1 LARALQ
7 YRDRPGDR
15 TRARELLERSRAV
28 ALACGMDQ
36 LLGWIDRL
44 GPVETEGEP
53 VAQAPTPEASAPQAA
68 NAVKMPESSTT
79 TAILRREGDVWQVG
93 LGGEV
98 FRMKDAKGVHLLA
111 TLLRHPGQEIHAL
124 DLAAG
129 APGAIAAGDVP
140 DRGDAGPLLDPS
152 ARAAYKQRLEDLRDE
167 LEEAERFNDPMRAER
182 ARLEIDFLAEEL
194 ARGVGLGGRER
205 RAASAA
211 ERARVNATRTIGGV
225 LKKIASLSP
234 RLGEHLRATVR
245 TGYLCVY
252 APDPSSPIRWEL

>member
-1 LARALQ
+1 VPPAPAEPTLAPP
-7 YRDRPGDR
+7 PG
-15 TRARELLERSRAV
+15 
-28 ALACGMDQ
+28 
-36 LLGWIDRL
+36 
-44 GPVETEGEP
+44 
-53 VAQAPTPEASAPQAA
+53 SAP
-68 NAVKMPESSTT
+68 STT
-79 TAILRREGDVWQVG
+79 TAVLRREGDVWQVG
-93 LGGEV
+93 LAGEV
-98 FRMKDAKGVHLLA
+98 FRMKDAKGVHLLV

-129 APGAIAAGDVP
+129 APGAIAAGEVP
-140 DRGDAGPLLDPS
+140 DRGDAGPLLDPA

-167 LEEAERFNDPMRAER
+167 LEEAERFNDPARAER
-182 ARLEIDFLAEEL
+182 ARLEIDFLADEL

-225 LKKIASLSP
+225 LKKISTLSP

-252 APDPSSPIRWEL
+252 APGPGSPIRWEL